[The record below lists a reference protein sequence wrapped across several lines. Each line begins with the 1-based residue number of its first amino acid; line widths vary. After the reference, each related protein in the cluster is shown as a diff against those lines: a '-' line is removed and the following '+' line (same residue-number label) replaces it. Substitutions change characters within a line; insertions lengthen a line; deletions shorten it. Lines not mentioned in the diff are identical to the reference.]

1 MQHRLGPCRAAGWAG
16 ESGIEG
22 SGTFWDRP
30 NGSPCWRHHARSVC
44 QTALPI
50 LNVEK
55 KMI

>member
-55 KMI
+55 N